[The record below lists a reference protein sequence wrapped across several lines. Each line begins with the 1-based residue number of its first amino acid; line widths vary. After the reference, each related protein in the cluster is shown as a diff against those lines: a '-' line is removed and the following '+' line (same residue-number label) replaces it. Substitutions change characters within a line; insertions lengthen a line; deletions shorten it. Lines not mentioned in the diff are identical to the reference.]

1 MIIFDWCAQQGVRD
15 VFSLIKGILTIVDPN
30 SPPKLNKVKKRCLIL
45 SPTVNAGLEQEGKIS
60 DFDKEKEIGK
70 GGFGLVWKVIHKK
83 TQKVY
88 CIKVI
93 EKKGIIEQKLVPQ
106 MNREIEIMY
115 ILNNPHCLRLKNHFE
130 DDNNFYLVMPLA
142 SKGQL
147 YRVLKKFR
155 KFDER
160 TAAQILR
167 ETISALQY
175 LHSFNPPIIHR
186 DIKPENL
193 LLNEGGRVL
202 LADYGWSNF
211 NVEGDVRKTFCGTPE
226 YIAPEMLMKKGHDTR
241 VDIWSIGILMFEL
254 LSGYSPFVAKS
265 NQELYQNIRRLKIQW
280 PKDMPPLA
288 KNLIS
293 KILKLNPL
301 DRPSFDEILNHQ
313 WFKNTKMIKPLLENK
328 MKNNKDLLA
337 FHMLNGCNDELLEKI
352 NQLLKLSGKEADNTN
367 AKSIVENAHEKEE
380 VTKKKNIVK
389 NIQNI
394 QKETPQPPINKL
406 KNIGPNNALY
416 MENDGLRKEND
427 NFKAKLKQIES
438 ELKSL
443 RAENA
448 KLKGE
453 NTSELQEKIKKKDA
467 EIEKLKIMDKDRI
480 AIISELEQKNKLN
493 MDLNKQIQI
502 LENDCL
508 EKDKIIE
515 SSENKAKDLDK
526 QIEIKDIALEEMIKK
541 NNSLE
546 QEKEQL
552 FIDYQKKIEELQ
564 LQILDSASNAMDST
578 SGLCKVID
586 ILNSNVDE
594 FKNIFKKKIDNFEDI
609 FDKFKTE
616 YSKRDESFNF
626 LLNDKTK
633 EFNEFINKFVEKA
646 QTDVKNVFNNVN
658 TPTSDVK
665 DKKIEWLSKQVD
677 ELTDYKNKIIE
688 YENKFKDLNSK
699 KEAEDKKYMENSKL
713 FEDLNEKMKAK
724 NATYEKIEKQ
734 VNDFN
739 EKFKGMEEFLKKN
752 FSKDLVSQFQNKMK
766 GN

>member
-1 MIIFDWCAQQGVRD
+1 M
-15 VFSLIKGILTIVDPN
+15 SLTNKNVPKGILTIVDPE
-30 SPPKLNKVKKRCLIL
+30 SPPKLNKVKQRCLIL
-45 SPTVNAGLEQEGKIS
+45 SPTVNAGLEHEGKIS
-60 DFDKEKEIGK
+60 DFEKEKEIGK

-93 EKKGIIEQKLVPQ
+93 EKKGIVEQKLVDQ

-115 ILNNPHCLRLKNHFE
+115 ILNHPHCLRLKNHFE

-160 TAAQILR
+160 TAGQILR

-193 LLNEGGRVL
+193 LLNEGGRIL

-211 NVEGDVRKTFCGTPE
+211 NTDGDVRKTFCGTPE
-226 YIAPEMLMKKGHDTR
+226 
-241 VDIWSIGILMFEL
+241 
-254 LSGYSPFVAKS
+254 
-265 NQELYQNIRRLKIQW
+265 
-280 PKDMPPLA
+280 
-288 KNLIS
+288 
-293 KILKLNPL
+293 LNPN
-301 DRPSFDEILNHQ
+301 DRPSFEDILNHQ
-313 WFKNTKMIKPLLENK
+313 WFKQTKMIKPLLENK
-328 MKNNKDLLA
+328 MKTLKDLLA
-337 FHMLNGCNDELLEKI
+337 FHMLNGCNDEQLNKI
-352 NQLLKLSGKEADNTN
+352 NFLLNLSGKEADNSN
-367 AKSIVENAHEKEE
+367 AKSIVETSHEKEE

-394 QKETPQPPINKL
+394 QKDKPQPQLNKL
-406 KNIGPNNALY
+406 RTIGANNALY
-416 MENDGLRKEND
+416 IENEGIRKEND
-427 NFKAKLKQIES
+427 NFKAKLKSIES

-443 RAENA
+443 REENS

-453 NTSELQEKIKKKDA
+453 NTAELKEKLKQKET
-467 EIEKLKIMDKDRI
+467 EIEKLRVMDKDRI

-508 EKDKIIE
+508 EKNKIIE
-515 SSENKAKDLDK
+515 SSESKVKDLDK

-586 ILNSNVDE
+586 ILNSNVEE

-616 YSKRDESFNF
+616 YTKRDESFNF

-646 QTDVKNVFNNVN
+646 QTDVKTVFNNVN
-658 TPTSDVK
+658 TPTSPTSDVK

-677 ELTDYKNKIIE
+677 ELTDFKNKIIE
-688 YENKFKDLNSK
+688 YENKYKDLNSK
-699 KEAEDKKYMENSKL
+699 KEAEDKKFNENSKI
-713 FEDLNEKMKAK
+713 FNELNKKMEAK
-724 NATYEKIEKQ
+724 NDVYSKIEKQ
-734 VNDFN
+734 VLED
-739 EKFKGMEEFLKKN
+739 EAKFKKMEEFLKNN
-752 FSKDLVSQFQNKMK
+752 FSKDIVSQFYEKIKSN
-766 GN
+766 

>member
-1 MIIFDWCAQQGVRD
+1 MSLNNKD
-15 VFSLIKGILTIVDPN
+15 VPEGILTIADPAN
-30 SPPKLNKVKKRCLIL
+30 PPKLNKVKKRCLIL
-45 SPTVNAGLEQEGKIS
+45 SPTVNAGLEPESKIS
-60 DFDKEKEIGK
+60 DFEKEREIGK

-93 EKKGIIEQKLVPQ
+93 QKQGIMDQKLVPQ

-130 DDNNFYLVMPLA
+130 DDTNFYLVMPLA

-211 NVEGDVRKTFCGTPE
+211 NMEGDVRKTFCGTPE
-226 YIAPEMLMKKGHDTR
+226 YIAPEMLLKKGHDTR

-254 LSGYSPFVAKS
+254 LAGYSPFVAKT
-265 NQELYQNIRRLKIQW
+265 NQELYQNIKRLKIQW

-337 FHMLNGCNDELLEKI
+337 FHMLNGCNDEILEKI
-352 NQLLKLSGKEADNTN
+352 NHLLKLSGKDADNTN

-380 VTKKKNIVK
+380 VTKKKNITK
-389 NIQNI
+389 NIENI
-394 QKETPQPPINKL
+394 KKENPTPNINKL
-406 KNIGPNNALY
+406 RNIGPNNALY
-416 MENDGLRKEND
+416 MENDSIRKEND
-427 NFKAKLKQIES
+427 NFKAKLKSIEN
-438 ELKSL
+438 ELKTL

-453 NTSELQEKIKKKDA
+453 NTAELKEKIKTKDA

-480 AIISELEQKNKLN
+480 AIIAELEQKNKMN
-493 MDLNKQIQI
+493 MDLNNQIQL
-502 LENDCL
+502 LENECL

-515 SSENKAKDLDK
+515 SSDAKAKDLDK

-564 LQILDSASNAMDST
+564 LQILDSASSAMDST

-646 QTDVKNVFNNVN
+646 QIDVKNVFNNIN
-658 TPTSDVK
+658 TPTSDVR

-688 YENKFKDLNSK
+688 YENKFKEINSK
-699 KEAEDKKYMENSKL
+699 KEAEDNKFNTNSKV
-713 FEDLNEKMKAK
+713 FEDLSQKMKIKTEA
-724 NATYEKIEKQ
+724 YEKIEKD
-734 VNDFN
+734 VNNLDKKYN
-739 EKFKGMEEFLKKN
+739 EMEEFLKKN
-752 FSKDLVSQFQNKMK
+752 FSKDVVNQFQNRNK